1 MSEASGRTY
10 GGSISITAER
20 EDFIPFLAPS
30 VPRSGYSPNRAAAF
44 LREDRLYKQPG
55 RVLTRVELLGAADG
69 GGVGGGRAADA
80 HMVGTVSDGTV
91 SAGEGRVGLGA
102 QSRTRNSYRSWFS
115 KRGHQLV
122 PGAGP
127 TEVEVEE

>member
-1 MSEASGRTY
+1 MSEASGQTY

-20 EDFIPFLAPS
+20 EEFIPFLAPS

-80 HMVGTVSDGTV
+80 HMVGTVSGTV
-91 SAGEGRVGLGA
+91 SIRVGRGRPSWVGRA
-102 QSRTRNSYRSWFS
+102 EPHYRGFPSADTS
-115 KRGHQLV
+115 
-122 PGAGP
+122 
-127 TEVEVEE
+127 